1 MDFRGDSMKVGDLV
15 HFNQGVWV
23 ILGFGK
29 SRVKIWNIKDNRIGQ
44 ITGVHARRCLR
55 KVKV

>member
-1 MDFRGDSMKVGDLV
+1 MKVGDLV

-44 ITGVHARRCLR
+44 ITGVHARRCLK

>member
-1 MDFRGDSMKVGDLV
+1 MKVGDLV

-23 ILGFGK
+23 ILGLGK

-44 ITGVHARRCLR
+44 ITGVHARRCLK
-55 KVKV
+55 KVKVLFYMVLV

>member
-1 MDFRGDSMKVGDLV
+1 MQGDSMKVGDLV

-44 ITGVHARRCLR
+44 ITGVHARRCLK